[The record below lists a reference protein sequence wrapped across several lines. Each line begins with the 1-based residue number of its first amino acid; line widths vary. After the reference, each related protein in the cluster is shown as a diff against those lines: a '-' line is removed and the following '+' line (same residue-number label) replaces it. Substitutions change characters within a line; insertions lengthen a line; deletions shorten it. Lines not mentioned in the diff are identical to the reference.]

1 MSSSHGSAPAAPHA
15 APHSAEEVAAE
26 VRTYLTIFGALAVLT
41 LLTVGVAYMNL
52 PHAAGVVV
60 ALVIAAL
67 KVFLIATFFMHLRAE
82 GHLIKGSIALCLLL
96 ILVLIVFVMPDLGLH
111 PVEELE
117 RMESSHRPSIYH
129 HVGEHAADAAAGAAE
144 AGAEAH
150 GAAADAHGAAA
161 AGAH

>member
-1 MSSSHGSAPAAPHA
+1 MSSSHGSAPA
-15 APHSAEEVAAE
+15 PHSAEDVAAE

-82 GHLIKGSIALCLLL
+82 GHLIKGTLAVCVLLL
-96 ILVLIVFVMPDLGLH
+96 LVLIVFVLPDLGLH
-111 PVEELE
+111 PIEEIE
-117 RMESSHRPSIYH
+117 RIESSHRPSIYH
-129 HVGEHAADAAAGAAE
+129 HVGEHAADAAGTAGHEAAAAPAHGAAE
-144 AGAEAH
+144 AH
-150 GAAADAHGAAA
+150 
-161 AGAH
+161 

>member
-1 MSSSHGSAPAAPHA
+1 MSSSHGTAATAAP
-15 APHSAEEVAAE
+15 PHDAHEVAAE

-67 KVFLIATFFMHLRAE
+67 KVFLIATFFMHLRSE
-82 GHLIKGSIALCLLL
+82 GSLIKSTIAVCVLLL
-96 ILVLIVFVMPDLGLH
+96 LVLMVFVLPDLGLH
-111 PVEELE
+111 PVEEIERLE
-117 RMESSHRPSIYH
+117 AAHRPSIYH
-129 HVGEHAADAAAGAAE
+129 HAGEHAADAATAAGAAD
-144 AGAEAH
+144 H
-150 GAAADAHGAAA
+150 GAA

>member
-1 MSSSHGSAPAAPHA
+1 MSSSHGSAAVS
-15 APHSAEEVAAE
+15 PHSADEVAKE

-82 GHLIKGSIALCLLL
+82 GHLIKASIAVCVLLL
-96 ILVLIVFVMPDLGLH
+96 LVLMVFVLPDLGLH
-111 PVEELE
+111 PVEEIE
-117 RMESSHRPSIYH
+117 RMEATHRPSIYH
-129 HVGEHAADAAAGAAE
+129 HVGEHPADTAAAG
-144 AGAEAH
+144 H
-150 GAAADAHGAAA
+150 DGAATGHEAA